1 MHRVLSAIALWIRR
15 TTVLA
20 TVAMAGILCVAIAQL
35 ATLPFPKAVDC
46 AERGEG
52 PFPFEKALCRQH
64 VFWFRGSSADIAT
77 LQANQGAMNLLHAKS
92 PKHTLAERWEMLT
105 FLAQHGLDVNAKEDD
120 AWTPLHAAIRDNNVE
135 GVALLLR
142 LHPSL
147 NILAG
152 PDNQTPLQLAR
163 ELKRTDIVRRLLAE
177 QKSQLQDKQDALAKE
192 KQLESI
198 NAMDAEWAT
207 AQYWMLPPNQE
218 HGDSAKD

>member
-142 LHPSL
+142 LHPNL

-152 PDNQTPLQLAR
+152 PDNQTPLQLAQ

-177 QKSQLQDKQDALAKE
+177 QKGQLQDKKDALAKE

-198 NAMDAEWAT
+198 NTMDAEWAT
-207 AQYWMLPPNQE
+207 TQYWMLPPNQTQ
-218 HGDSAKD
+218 GDSKD

>member
-142 LHPSL
+142 LHPNL

-152 PDNQTPLQLAR
+152 PENQTPLQLAH
-163 ELKRTDIVRRLLAE
+163 ELNRVDIVRRLMAE
-177 QKSQLQDKQDALAKE
+177 QKGQRQELETALERE
-192 KQLESI
+192 KQLENISGVG
-198 NAMDAEWAT
+198 AEWAT
-207 AQYWMLPPNQE
+207 AQYWMLPPTHVQE
-218 HGDSAKD
+218 GSAKD